1 MGARATLL
9 AAAVGAL
16 GGCTS
21 AWQTLSRP
29 EGDGGWDPQHR
40 VETIERAG
48 RAAGVAIDGPTQG
61 ETRPG
66 IAGSPGHAGP
76 GIAGPGTDVAGAG
89 VDRPRV
95 AGAGVAGAGMAEVP
109 ESRAVAPGANRP
121 PSALDLPT
129 ALAMAARGNRR
140 IAGADKQV
148 EAAAARVMDVRGRLL
163 PGTAAATRAN
173 WYTDAQRTDVDLPPG
188 LLPPG
193 TAIPVVTVR
202 AAQNT
207 IVNGTVLAP
216 LDLSGEF
223 WHALRAA
230 QAGYRGEQARA
241 WATTLEQQ
249 LAVVR
254 AYYQLLEAI
263 RLKEVATQTVEVY
276 GTQFAIAEERYS
288 NGRLTKNDLLTFDVA
303 RKNAEQEVLRRDLL
317 IERARWDLNEA
328 IGADV
333 NRAVDPVDER
343 GEPALPT
350 VAESLRE
357 AWRHNPV
364 LVSLVEEQQRLQ
376 ETVTSLERSRLPRVN
391 AGGAVDW
398 QSQQILIPQAIGT
411 GFVGFSWDVGTDM
424 RRESQISAARIEAD
438 RNRVE
443 IERQMR
449 ELEAAVRTAHLAAI
463 ERLEAWRTARSAVE
477 QAEENLRIRRQQ
489 FDAGRAQS
497 DDVLI
502 AENLLSQQ
510 RATLA
515 TALYQAHVRR
525 AELQR
530 LIGLPIASE

>member
-1 MGARATLL
+1 MRARPRCVATCTVAIALL
-9 AAAVGAL
+9 ACT
-16 GGCTS
+16 GCTS

-29 EGDGGWDPQHR
+29 EGDGGWDPQRR
-40 VETIERAG
+40 VETIESVGRSAGVAVDG
-48 RAAGVAIDGPTQG
+48 RAATPPERGGARAGTVA
-61 ETRPG
+61 
-66 IAGSPGHAGP
+66 
-76 GIAGPGTDVAGAG
+76 
-89 VDRPRV
+89 
-95 AGAGVAGAGMAEVP
+95 AEAP
-109 ESRAVAPGANRP
+109 ESRAIPADTRDRP
-121 PSALDLPT
+121 PAALDLPT

-140 IAGADKQV
+140 IAAADKQV

-173 WYTDAQRTDVDLPPG
+173 WYTDSQRTDVDLPPG

-207 IVNGTVLAP
+207 VASGVVLAP

-241 WATTLEQQ
+241 WATILEQQ

-263 RLKEVATQTVEVY
+263 RLKQVAEQTVEVY
-276 GTQFAIAEERYS
+276 GTQFAIAEDRYA

-333 NRAVDPVDER
+333 DRAVDPVDER
-343 GEPALPT
+343 GEPALPA
-350 VAESLRE
+350 VDESLRQ
-357 AWRHNPV
+357 AWLHNPV

-376 ETVTSLERSRLPRVN
+376 ETVTSLERSRLPRLN
-391 AGGAVDW
+391 AGGAIDW
-398 QSQQILIPQAIGT
+398 QSQQILTPRAIGS
-411 GFVGFSWDVGTDM
+411 GFVGFTWDVGTDL
-424 RRESQISAARIEAD
+424 RRESQISAARIEAE

-449 ELEAAVRTAHLAAI
+449 ELEAALRTAHLAAI
-463 ERLEAWRTARSAVE
+463 ERLEAYRTARSAVE

>member
-1 MGARATLL
+1 MNRARRPWVPRAGSGTPGACARALVLL
-9 AAAVGAL
+9 ACA
-16 GGCTS
+16 GCSS
-21 AWQTLSRP
+21 AWRTLSRP
-29 EGDGGWDPQHR
+29 EGDGGWDPQR
-40 VETIERAG
+40 RAETIENVG
-48 RAAGVAIDGPTQG
+48 RSAGVAIDG
-61 ETRPG
+61 R
-66 IAGSPGHAGP
+66 SPAARERGP
-76 GIAGPGTDVAGAG
+76 G
-89 VDRPRV
+89 DRPL
-95 AGAGVAGAGMAEVP
+95 GAEPP
-109 ESRAVAPGANRP
+109 ESRAIPADAHDRSPA
-121 PSALDLPT
+121 ALDLPT
-129 ALAMAARGNRR
+129 ALGMAARGNRR
-140 IAGADKQV
+140 IAEADKQV
-148 EAAAARVMDVRGRLL
+148 EAAAARVMDVLGRLL
-163 PGTAAATRAN
+163 PGTAAATRAS
-173 WYTDAQRTDVDLPPG
+173 WYTDPQRTDVDLPSG

-207 IVNGTVLAP
+207 VVNGTVLAP

-263 RLKEVATQTVEVY
+263 RLKQVAEQTVEVY
-276 GTQFAIAEERYS
+276 GTQFAIADDRYR

-333 NRAVDPVDER
+333 DRAVDPVDER
-343 GEPALPT
+343 GEPRLPA
-350 VAESLRE
+350 VDESLRL
-357 AWRHNPV
+357 AWLHNPV

-376 ETVTSLERSRLPRVN
+376 ETVTSLERSRLPRLN
-391 AGGAVDW
+391 AGGAIDW
-398 QSQQILIPQAIGT
+398 QSQQILIPQAIGS
-411 GFVGFSWDVGTDM
+411 GFVGFSWDVGTDL

-438 RNRVE
+438 RNR
-443 IERQMR
+443 IALERQMR
-449 ELEAAVRTAHLAAI
+449 ELESAVRTAHLAAI
-463 ERLEAWRTARSAVE
+463 ERLEAYRTARSAVA

>member
-1 MGARATLL
+1 MRGTGSGAVLPCALAAGLL
-9 AAAVGAL
+9 ACA
-16 GGCTS
+16 GCGS
-21 AWQTLSRP
+21 AWRTLSRP
-29 EGDGGWDPQHR
+29 EGDGGWDPQRR
-40 VETIERAG
+40 VETVESVG
-48 RAAGVAIDGPTQG
+48 RSAGVAVDGRSTTPG
-61 ETRPG
+61 EQ
-66 IAGSPGHAGP
+66 
-76 GIAGPGTDVAGAG
+76 DGAAPRKG
-89 VDRPRV
+89 FAPAAASRAIPAEARDRPP
-95 AGAGVAGAGMAEVP
+95 A
-109 ESRAVAPGANRP
+109 
-121 PSALDLPT
+121 ALDLTT

-140 IAGADKQV
+140 ITAADKEV

-173 WYTDAQRTDVDLPPG
+173 WYSDRQITDVDLPAG

-202 AAQNT
+202 ADRNT
-207 IVNGTVLAP
+207 VVNGTVLAP
-216 LDLSGEF
+216 LDLSGEL

-230 QAGYRGEQARA
+230 QAGYRGERARA

-263 RLKEVATQTVEVY
+263 HLKRVAEQTVEVY
-276 GTQFAIAEERYS
+276 GTQLAIAEDRYA

-303 RKNAEQEVLRRDLL
+303 RKNARQEVLQRDLL

-333 NRAVDPVDER
+333 DRAIDPVDER
-343 GEPALPT
+343 AEPSLPPID
-350 VAESLRE
+350 ESLRL

-364 LVSLVEEQQRLQ
+364 LLSLVEEQQRLQ
-376 ETVTSLERSRLPRVN
+376 ETVTSLERSRLPRLN
-391 AGGAVDW
+391 AGGAIDW

-411 GFVGFSWDVGTDM
+411 GFVGFTWDVGTDL
-424 RRESQISAARIEAD
+424 RRESQISAARIEAE

-463 ERLEAWRTARSAVE
+463 ERLEAYRTALSAVE

-502 AENLLSQQ
+502 AENLLSRQ